1 MWILQID
8 FIYVIIASHKN
19 GCNKKAHLAAVQIGR
34 SSYEERA
41 AYVRSVYTNPS
52 DRGFQELDDQLVHAV
67 RAAALQDESIQG
79 SGPRYGVPL
88 RLDTDTAFSFRTSSS
103 TSFWFHFMPCAGI
116 WQMCDFKTLHR

>member
-1 MWILQID
+1 MWNLQID
-8 FIYVIIASHKN
+8 FIYVIIASRKN

-67 RAAALQDESIQG
+67 RAAALLDESIFQ
-79 SGPRYGVPL
+79 L
-88 RLDTDTAFSFRTSSS
+88 HKALDHDTVFL
-103 TSFWFHFMPCAGI
+103 CV
-116 WQMCDFKTLHR
+116 